1 MTYLIQLLTDGCE
14 ITINEKFYDDEP
26 LIRGLKSDAEPENL
40 TQEQFKEFI
49 NQYEEHGKS
58 KLWNLIQLIQRSKI
72 YFRIFRGIA

>member
-26 LIRGLKSDAEPENL
+26 LIRGLKSDADPDNL

-58 KLWNLIQLIQRSKI
+58 YEI
-72 YFRIFRGIA
+72 